1 MKLGSPRLSPF
12 RSAAGR
18 FVAAAAM
25 LLASLTTL
33 DAQPAVP
40 PASEGGFRLALP
52 GYEFSFPR
60 DHGSHDQYRTEW
72 WYYTGHLRTASGRR
86 VGFEVTFFRV
96 GAADPAVA
104 KKTEW
109 DLRHFAL
116 AHFAV
121 TDIDGKAF
129 RYYEKLNR
137 SSRFTAQ
144 AATGHL
150 AVFNEAWRAFTT
162 PDGAW
167 RIVAGEG
174 GDAIDLVMRSRK
186 PPAVHGVNGVSVKA
200 EGIGYASHYYS
211 MTRLEVTG
219 SVRLRGRKSEP
230 CRGLAWMDHE
240 FGSSVLRENQ
250 QGWDWFSI
258 QLDDDTELMLYQIRK
273 RDGTADVSSSG
284 SFVTSDGTV
293 IHIRKDQ
300 LRVEGL
306 AKWKSPRSGAV
317 YPMGWRVAV
326 PSLLISL
333 EVKPV
338 MENQELITT
347 GSTGVTYWE
356 GAVDV
361 QGSSGNVAVK
371 GAGYVEMTGYDRP
384 FTAQ

>member
-1 MKLGSPRLSPF
+1 MSPSVLLRALGFFLLVFAIP
-12 RSAAGR
+12 AARGQE
-18 FVAAAAM
+18 VPAAR
-25 LLASLTTL
+25 
-33 DAQPAVP
+33 D
-40 PASEGGFRLALP
+40 GFRLAMP
-52 GYEFSFPR
+52 GYEFAFPR
-60 DHGSHDQYRTEW
+60 DHGSHDEYRTEW
-72 WYYTGHLRTASGRR
+72 WYYTGHLRTATGRR

-96 GAADPAVA
+96 GAAPPATP
-104 KKTEW
+104 KRTEW

-116 AHFAV
+116 AHFAI
-121 TDIDGKAF
+121 TDIDRKAF

-137 SSRFTAQ
+137 SSRYTAS
-144 AATGHL
+144 AGTGIL
-150 AVFNEAWRAFTT
+150 NVFNESWRAYTL
-162 PDGAW
+162 PDGSW
-167 RIVAGEG
+167 RVIASGG
-174 GDAIDLVMRSRK
+174 GDAIDLIMRSRK
-186 PPAVHGVNGVSVKA
+186 PPAVHGTNGVSVKA
-200 EGIGYASHYYS
+200 EGIGFASHYYS

-219 SVRLRGRKSEP
+219 SVTVGGRAKERCS
-230 CRGLAWMDHE
+230 GLAWMDHE

-258 QLDDDTELMLYQIRK
+258 QLDDETELMLYQIRR
-273 RDGTADVSSSG
+273 RDGSADVSSSG

-293 IHIRKDQ
+293 IHIRRDQ
-300 LRVEGL
+300 IVIEPK

-317 YPMGWRVAV
+317 YPMGWKVSV
-326 PSLLISL
+326 PSLRIALD
-333 EVKPV
+333 VRPV